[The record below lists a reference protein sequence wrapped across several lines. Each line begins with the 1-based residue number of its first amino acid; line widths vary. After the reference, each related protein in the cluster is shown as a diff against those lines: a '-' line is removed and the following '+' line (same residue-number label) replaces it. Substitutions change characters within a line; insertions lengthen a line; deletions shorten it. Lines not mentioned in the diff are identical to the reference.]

1 MTDTATRPPAGS
13 GSGDALAEAGQRGR
27 LEVAER
33 AVERIATL
41 AAGEVPGVQRTGS
54 SYLESVIGHQYP
66 SADAQVAGGHVKVSI
81 DLAAVWPSPL
91 AATAKSVRD
100 RVRSQLEDL
109 AGLTVDRVD
118 VTVAKVTQHQSQPER
133 RVT

>member
-1 MTDTATRPPAGS
+1 M
-13 GSGDALAEAGQRGR
+13 
-27 LEVAER
+27 
-33 AVERIATL
+33 ERIATF
-41 AAGEVPGVQRTGS
+41 AAGEIPGVQRTGS
-54 SYLESVIGHQYP
+54 SLGGVIGHQYP
-66 SADAQVAGGHVKVSI
+66 SANAQVAGGHVKISI
-81 DLAAVWPSPL
+81 ELAVVWPTPL

-118 VTVAKVTQHQSQPER
+118 VTVAKVTQHQPQPER